1 MTQGKAGSSKAPEGG
16 GGSTAGTI
24 VVAVLASGAISFM
37 IVRHL
42 KKKWTQQQ
50 RLGYEPA
57 SPDDD
62 MFGETTP
69 IAMPRSA
76 MDSFNT
82 QVGNSLVA
90 DARYD
95 AGTV

>member
-1 MTQGKAGSSKAPEGG
+1 M
-16 GGSTAGTI
+16 
-24 VVAVLASGAISFM
+24 VA
-37 IVRHL
+37 RHV
-42 KKKWTQQQ
+42 KKKWAQQQ
-50 RLGYEPA
+50 RLDYEPA

-69 IAMPRSA
+69 IAVPQSA
-76 MDSFNT
+76 VDSFNS
-82 QVGNSLVA
+82 QISNSLVA